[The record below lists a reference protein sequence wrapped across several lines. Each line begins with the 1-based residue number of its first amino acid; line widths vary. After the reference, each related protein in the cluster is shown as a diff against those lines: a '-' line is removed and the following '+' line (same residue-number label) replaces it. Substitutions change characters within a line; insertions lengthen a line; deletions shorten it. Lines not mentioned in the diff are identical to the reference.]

1 MEEECVIHNSIHYEP
16 LSLMLKQEL
25 KSGVGLPFVTLIES
39 QPHWLG
45 IIIPTEQRKN
55 WGSEVLNMPRDTQ

>member
-25 KSGVGLPFVTLIES
+25 KCGVGLPFVTLIES

-55 WGSEVLNMPRDTQ
+55 